1 MGKVGNVNAA
11 FDPSRRHVSLWRC
24 RRTRIWISP
33 DTIGIVINPT
43 ASAGEHVHQVTE
55 MTKDDKQT
63 MDAHD
68 ITCKSKSIYQY
79 KSFKYERLA
88 DAVRYAEI
96 DAERPCLKDGNS

>member
-1 MGKVGNVNAA
+1 
-11 FDPSRRHVSLWRC
+11 
-24 RRTRIWISP
+24 
-33 DTIGIVINPT
+33 
-43 ASAGEHVHQVTE
+43 